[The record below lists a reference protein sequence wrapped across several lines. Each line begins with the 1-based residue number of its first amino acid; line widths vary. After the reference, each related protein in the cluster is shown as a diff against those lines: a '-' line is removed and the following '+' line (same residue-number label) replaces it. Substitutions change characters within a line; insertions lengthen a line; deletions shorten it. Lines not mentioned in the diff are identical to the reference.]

1 MHPACLFQYA
11 KRPNLF
17 SLKFGHTKNRFHYF
31 MPRFS
36 QSTTQEFQE
45 TMKAKQR
52 VRSFV
57 NNSLK
62 KKYGGRISNDMR
74 EVVAEYVS
82 MYRGDAKQKDGI
94 SGGPMHES
102 VDKTLE
108 RVRNMMGRLIK
119 NAESLK
125 REKDV
130 TSLEEVQRILQQDL
144 DGEPL
149 EAIVVC

>member
-1 MHPACLFQYA
+1 
-11 KRPNLF
+11 
-17 SLKFGHTKNRFHYF
+17 
-31 MPRFS
+31 
-36 QSTTQEFQE
+36 
-45 TMKAKQR
+45 MKAKQR
-52 VRSFV
+52 VKSLV
-57 NNSLK
+57 NNILK
-62 KKYGGRISNDMR
+62 KRLGGRISNDMR

-94 SGGPMHES
+94 SGAPMHES

-130 TSLEEVQRILQQDL
+130 TSLEEVQRLLQQDL